1 MCINYMFFYYLH
13 ISIYFICSYYYD
25 ITMKKIS
32 IALTLGIILLS
43 SALIVYI
50 PRNIN
55 AQQQEEG
62 IDYIITEEEI
72 KTKILDLKQNI
83 QSLLLLL
90 KEYQIWI

>member
-1 MCINYMFFYYLH
+1 MYAYYNE
-13 ISIYFICSYYYD
+13 
-25 ITMKKIS
+25 KIS

-50 PRNIN
+50 LRNIN
-55 AQQQEEG
+55 AQQQEG
-62 IDYIITEEEI
+62 VDYIITEEEI

-90 KEYQIWI
+90 KEYEIWI

>member
-1 MCINYMFFYYLH
+1 MCINYMFLYYLR

-43 SALIVYI
+43 SALIEYI

-55 AQQQEEG
+55 AQQQEG
-62 IDYIITEEEI
+62 VDYIITEEEI
-72 KTKILDLKQNI
+72 KTK
-83 QSLLLLL
+83 
-90 KEYQIWI
+90 Y